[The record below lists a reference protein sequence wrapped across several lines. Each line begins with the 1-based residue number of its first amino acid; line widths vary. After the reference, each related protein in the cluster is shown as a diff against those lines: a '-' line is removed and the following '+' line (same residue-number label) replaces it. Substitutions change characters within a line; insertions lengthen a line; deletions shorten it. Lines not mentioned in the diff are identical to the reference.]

1 MLFPRVLYRNKRK
14 IWVPGNKGSK
24 HRREV
29 KGNPRIIDIS
39 NLERIAQEDEED
51 HVRLPEKLECL
62 IYLATLRVFITVS
75 ENLRMN

>member
-1 MLFPRVLYRNKRK
+1 M
-14 IWVPGNKGSK
+14 
-24 HRREV
+24 

-39 NLERIAQEDEED
+39 NLERIAQEDEG
-51 HVRLPEKLECL
+51 HVRLSEKLECL